1 MTADDVAIA
10 PGRRAMPH
18 RRGLLAW
25 IMVRFTGLILTVLVI
40 GHFALTH
47 IVTDVARTDS
57 AYVASRWASALVVGW
72 DWVMLG
78 AAVLHGAAGLRT
90 IITEYAPL
98 RGRSILQRG
107 LLALSAA
114 MIVLGS
120 WTIARVVLAS

>member
-1 MTADDVAIA
+1 
-10 PGRRAMPH
+10 
-18 RRGLLAW
+18 
-25 IMVRFTGLILTVLVI
+25 
-40 GHFALTH
+40 
-47 IVTDVARTDS
+47 
-57 AYVASRWASALVVGW
+57 VGW

-90 IITEYAPL
+90 IITEYAPP